1 MSVVPYFP
9 CIPSLRPEQ
18 ASILSGTR
26 FLLSQRMS
34 PRTYCTSRPQSLKKK
49 KIIITYCFVSEREH
63 FTHMVEAK
71 TSNMDTH
78 FLLQGADRCF

>member
-49 KIIITYCFVSEREH
+49 NNNHLLLCVREGTLH
-63 FTHMVEAK
+63 THGGSK
-71 TSNMDTH
+71 D
-78 FLLQGADRCF
+78 